1 MNIEAL
7 AATGKYSNATLEAY
21 TRFQKGMLI
30 RTGLLLGEMIIIM
43 ITLASLRPDVSSP
56 FFWVPIGVMWL
67 SVLTYAV
74 LWVPGYWRIVRSS
87 AADRKRRK
95 QGLPPEPLE
104 PVVVVNPSNN
114 RAGATG

>member
-21 TRFQKGMLI
+21 VRFQKGMLI

-43 ITLASLRPDVSSP
+43 ITLASLRPDVSGP

-67 SVLTYAV
+67 SVLAYAV
-74 LWVPGYWRIVRSS
+74 MWLAAYWSLNRLFACLLYTS
-87 AADRKRRK
+87 
-95 QGLPPEPLE
+95 
-104 PVVVVNPSNN
+104 PSP
-114 RAGATG
+114 RD